1 MSWLLLLLLLSLFS
15 DEKTEALGG
24 RITCPKLQLKE
35 MVKLGFKRWSEGSGD
50 KYFPI

>member
-1 MSWLLLLLLLSLFS
+1 MSWILLLLLLSSFS

-24 RITCPKLQLKE
+24 RITRSKLQPKE
-35 MVKLGFKRWSEGSGD
+35 MVKLGFKRQSGGSED